1 MVLDLQLKKGTR
13 LKALNLSKLSS
24 VRGTFRPSPCTILL
38 QLLVRCQRPLA
49 CARLDVSYNTEPSFT
64 AIDDGFHCVVSG
76 RLALRGSADDYLSMG
91 GAVGVVDGFD
101 PTQLCPPMD
110 LNQEHL

>member
-76 RLALRGSADDYLSMG
+76 RLALRGSAGTTIFQWEVLSESS
-91 GAVGVVDGFD
+91 
-101 PTQLCPPMD
+101 MD
-110 LNQEHL
+110 LTLLSCVLPWI